1 MNQKVFE
8 KEIIEYKSISEGL
21 VEPSLYENIQDFVK
35 RIQKFACSKRSI
47 QLYYNKDLT
56 ECIVVYK

>member
-21 VEPSLYENIQDFVK
+21 VEPSLYENTKDFVK
-35 RIQKFACSKRSI
+35 RIQKFAGSKRSI